1 MMRQTRFHW
10 VINLVADK
18 PIIYAESKPQIL
30 FGIEKASDFHG
41 LSVTPHTYK
50 QLAAQL
56 EYKTGPH

>member
-1 MMRQTRFHW
+1 MMRQTRFHR

-18 PIIYAESKPQIL
+18 SIIYAESKPQIL

-41 LSVTPHTYK
+41 LSVTAHTYK

-56 EYKTGPH
+56 E